1 MLLFTHPFILKH
13 FMELQ
18 KIKYPGA
25 FELDCGKSL
34 PDLTIAYHT
43 YGQLN
48 AEKDNVIWICHAL
61 TANSDAAD
69 WWEGLLGED
78 KTFDPN
84 RYFIV
89 CSNMLGSC
97 YGTTGP
103 ANTNP
108 EHGEIYGLDFPTIT
122 IRDMVKAHQFLRTE
136 LGIEKI
142 NLIVGGSMGGQQA
155 VEWAISEPALFDK
168 VCILASNAKHS
179 PWGIAFNESQRMAI
193 LADSSLDKNDPKSG
207 QKGLEAARAIAM
219 LSYRHYKTYQ
229 LTQKEETED
238 KFEDFRASSYQR
250 YQGLKLYKRFNVFSY
265 LSLSKSMDSHNVG
278 RGRESVEEALQQIT
292 AKALIIGITTDILFP
307 IEEQIL
313 LAKHIPNAQLEV
325 ITSSYGHDGF
335 LVEFESISGLVKPFL
350 EQNVLINNKNNKVN
364 DSLVTNPVALPGTE
378 EF

>member
-1 MLLFTHPFILKH
+1 MQ
-13 FMELQ
+13 LQ
-18 KIKYPGA
+18 KLKYPGS
-25 FELDCGKSL
+25 FDLESGKSL
-34 PDLTIAYHT
+34 PALTIAYHT
-43 YGQLN
+43 FGQLN

-61 TANSDAAD
+61 TANSDVAD
-69 WWEGLLGED
+69 WWEGLVGAD
-78 KTFDPN
+78 KAFDPN
-84 RYFIV
+84 KYFIV
-89 CSNMLGSC
+89 CANMLGSC

-103 ANTNP
+103 AHTHP
-108 EHGEIYGLDFPTIT
+108 ETGEIYGLDFPTIT
-122 IRDMVKAHQFLRTE
+122 IRDMVKAHQFLQRE

-142 NLIVGGSMGGQQA
+142 KLIAGGSMGGQQA
-155 VEWAISEPALFDK
+155 VEWAITDPDLFEK

-193 LADSSLDKNDPKSG
+193 LADASLDKKDPKSG

-229 LTQKEETED
+229 LTQQEATEE
-238 KFEDFRASSYQR
+238 KFEDFKASSYQR

-278 RGRESVEEALQQIT
+278 RGRESIEKALQQIK
-292 AKALIIGITTDILFP
+292 AKSLIIGITTDILFP

-313 LAKHIPNAQLEV
+313 LAKHIPSAQLEV

-335 LVEFESISGLVKPFL
+335 LVEFESIGGLVKPFL
-350 EQNVLINNKNNKVN
+350 EQDVLVYNKNNKVN
-364 DSLVTNPVALPGTE
+364 DNLVTNPVALPGTE

>member
-1 MLLFTHPFILKH
+1 
-13 FMELQ
+13 
-18 KIKYPGA
+18 
-25 FELDCGKSL
+25 
-34 PDLTIAYHT
+34 
-43 YGQLN
+43 
-48 AEKDNVIWICHAL
+48 
-61 TANSDAAD
+61 
-69 WWEGLLGED
+69 
-78 KTFDPN
+78 
-84 RYFIV
+84 
-89 CSNMLGSC
+89 
-97 YGTTGP
+97 
-103 ANTNP
+103 
-108 EHGEIYGLDFPTIT
+108 
-122 IRDMVKAHQFLRTE
+122 
-136 LGIEKI
+136 
-142 NLIVGGSMGGQQA
+142 MGGQQA
-155 VEWAISEPALFDK
+155 VEWAISEPTLFDK

-229 LTQKEETED
+229 LTQKEQTED

-265 LSLSKSMDSHNVG
+265 FSLSKSIDSHNVWRD
-278 RGRESVEEALQQIT
+278 RGSVEEALQKVT